1 MKDFMTEPHDEILYK
16 LSDQG
21 LMALYLAVERKKGPD
36 SELYYFL
43 KNIPEDSYNYLLEN
57 WPENYHQYFTAQIRL
72 QTKSLYYQKYLILGK
87 VKVFINY
94 ILPNSS

>member
-1 MKDFMTEPHDEILYK
+1 MKDFMTEPDDEILFK

-43 KNIPEDSYNYLLEN
+43 KNIPEESYNYLLEN

-72 QTKSLYYQKYLILGK
+72 QIKSLYYQKYLILGK
-87 VKVFINY
+87 VKIF
-94 ILPNSS
+94 

>member
-1 MKDFMTEPHDEILYK
+1 MKDFMTEPDDEILFK

-36 SELYYFL
+36 SDLYCFL
-43 KNIPEDSYNYLLEN
+43 KNIPEESYNYLLEN

-72 QTKSLYYQKYLILGK
+72 QIKSLYYQKYLILGK
-87 VKVFINY
+87 VKIF
-94 ILPNSS
+94 

>member
-1 MKDFMTEPHDEILYK
+1 MKDFMTQPHDEILYK

-21 LMALYLAVERKKGPD
+21 LMALYLVVERKKGLD

-43 KNIPEDSYNYLLEN
+43 KNIPEESYNYLLEN
-57 WPENYHQYFTAQIRL
+57 WPENYQQYFTAQIRL

-87 VKVFINY
+87 VLIFINDLM
-94 ILPNSS
+94 I